1 MKVKPE
7 RWLSGYIL
15 LEEDPVFFPASH
27 SAVEPPVTITS
38 VDAMLS
44 SGLHRHI
51 PTLSHLD
58 S

>member
-1 MKVKPE
+1 MKPE